1 MTNEDKILKRL
12 CGNIAAGR
20 FNWRKYC
27 TPQLYFGW
35 EICVTPLHCSYGQIG
50 YTVHFPYTNIPEV
63 EYDWE
68 MGKLTIDGEKW
79 KVICGTNNKY
89 QYGTEFYT
97 KWQNAILADAGGYVS
112 KSIAVSRQHWYV
124 RFPNMQRR
132 SVHRWHPT

>member
-1 MTNEDKILKRL
+1 MTNKDKILKRL
-12 CGNIAAGR
+12 CHNIIADR

-50 YTVHFPYTNIPEV
+50 YTVNFPYTNMPEV

-79 KVICGTNNKY
+79 RNY
-89 QYGTEFYT
+89 L
-97 KWQNAILADAGGYVS
+97 QNE
-112 KSIAVSRQHWYV
+112 Q
-124 RFPNMQRR
+124 Q
-132 SVHRWHPT
+132 